1 MTNYSRAPILI
12 ALLSILLALV
22 SAALSADDKA
32 SHVIYSIDFSQQ
44 PDGSAIEW
52 LKQNGFILALKAE
65 KLNPRFENH
74 QMVISTN
81 DALAGIIGI
90 KLDDGKQLQDVERI
104 KIEWGVARYPEG
116 VNWDHGNNRVAIAV
130 MIFFGTEKLS
140 SGLPFGIN
148 AAPYFFSPF
157 VSKTEPH
164 EKMYLGKLY
173 KKGGRYYSILAPK
186 ESTGLFVTDFEV
198 KERFKKTF
206 DQKHVPAV
214 SGVAFQMNTEDTKG
228 GAMASI
234 RRISFLGK

>member
-1 MTNYSRAPILI
+1 MTFSPAAVCG
-12 ALLSILLALV
+12 ALMFIWLAIVPLTSV
-22 SAALSADDKA
+22 AEDKA
-32 SHVIYSIDFSQQ
+32 NNVLYSIDFTQQ

-52 LKQNGFILALKAE
+52 LKQNGFILALDAE

-74 QMVISTN
+74 QLVIST
-81 DALAGIIGI
+81 DDTLAGIIGL
-90 KLDDGKQLQDVERI
+90 KLVDSIHLRDVERVE
-104 KIEWGVARYPEG
+104 IEWGVARYPEG
-116 VNWDHGNNRVAIAV
+116 VNWEQGNNRVAVAV

-173 KKGGRYYSILAPK
+173 KKGGRYYSIVAPQ
-186 ESTGLFVTDFEV
+186 EITGLFVTDFEL
-198 KERFKKTF
+198 KERFQKAFNKK
-206 DQKHVPAV
+206 HMPAV
-214 SGVAFQMNTEDTKG
+214 SAIAFQMNTEDTKG
-228 GAMASI
+228 GAIASI

>member
-1 MTNYSRAPILI
+1 MTFSPAAVCG
-12 ALLSILLALV
+12 ALMFIWLAIVPLTSV
-22 SAALSADDKA
+22 AEDKA
-32 SHVIYSIDFSQQ
+32 NNVLYSIDFTQQ

-52 LKQNGFILALKAE
+52 LKQNGFILALDAE

-74 QMVISTN
+74 QLVIST
-81 DALAGIIGI
+81 DDTLAGIIGL
-90 KLDDGKQLQDVERI
+90 KLVDSKHLRDVERVE
-104 KIEWGVARYPEG
+104 IEWGVARYPEG
-116 VNWDHGNNRVAIAV
+116 VNWEQGNNRVAVAV

-173 KKGGRYYSILAPK
+173 KKGGRYYSIVAPR
-186 ESTGLFVTDFEV
+186 ETSGLFVTDFEL
-198 KERFKKTF
+198 KGRFQKTF
-206 DQKHVPAV
+206 NKKQVPAV
-214 SGVAFQMNTEDTKG
+214 SGIAFQMNTEDTKG
-228 GAMASI
+228 GAIASI